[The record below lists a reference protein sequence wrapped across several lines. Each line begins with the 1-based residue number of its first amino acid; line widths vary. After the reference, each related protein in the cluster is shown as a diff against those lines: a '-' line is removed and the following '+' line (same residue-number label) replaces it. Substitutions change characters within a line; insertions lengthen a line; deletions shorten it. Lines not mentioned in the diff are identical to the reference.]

1 VPPEK
6 LVPMSARSRNSRGPA
21 RVGCVAHARC
31 RGYRCAR
38 RLGLL
43 LALAA
48 SVHACGDVVRDGR
61 SPVFL
66 VIDSFQAAQGNKPTV
81 LGNPLFSDVV
91 TNVTSA
97 PCSPTMPCPTVFND
111 QGSVVFRLSP
121 KDISVA
127 PTTNNQITLSR
138 YHVTYVRADGRNT
151 PGTDVPYA
159 FDGAMT
165 GTVPATGTATMT
177 FELVRQ
183 TAKQESPLLQLQTNP
198 QIIST
203 IAQVAFYGR
212 DQVGNDVS
220 ATGAISIEFGNF
232 GDQ

>member
-1 VPPEK
+1 MFLAVAA
-6 LVPMSARSRNSRGPA
+6 VPM
-21 RVGCVAHARC
+21 
-31 RGYRCAR
+31 
-38 RLGLL
+38 LG
-43 LALAA
+43 
-48 SVHACGDVVRDGR
+48 CGDVVRSGR

-66 VIDSFQAAQGNKPTV
+66 VIDAFQAAQGNKPTT

-97 PCSPTMPCPTVFND
+97 PCSQAMPCPTVFND

-121 KDISVA
+121 KDVSVA
-127 PTTNNQITLSR
+127 PTTNNQVTLSR
-138 YHVTYVRADGRNT
+138 YHVSYQRADGRNT
-151 PGTDVPYA
+151 PGVDVPHA
-159 FDGAMT
+159 FDGGIT
-165 GTVPATGTATMT
+165 GTIPASGTATMG

-183 TAKQESPLLQLQTNP
+183 TAKEESPLVQLKANP

-203 IAQVAFYGR
+203 IAQVTFYGR

-220 ATGAISIEFGNF
+220 VTGSISIEFGNF